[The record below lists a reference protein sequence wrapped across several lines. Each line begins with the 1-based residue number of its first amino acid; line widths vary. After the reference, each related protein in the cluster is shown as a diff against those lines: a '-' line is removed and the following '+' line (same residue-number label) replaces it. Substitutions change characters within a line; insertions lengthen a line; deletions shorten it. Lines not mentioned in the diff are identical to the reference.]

1 MKDSTFKSN
10 TFCIITNN
18 QIKELFDKVKL
29 DFFLKKGGKVQ
40 QQANSNS
47 KFNVFNLNNF
57 NKSKKYQEGGIIE
70 ATEYN
75 PVVVS
80 LKKFDY
86 PELNFKGLKPLDT
99 TNLVIPRQQIIKI
112 QDNPLYNK
120 SLDITLPQLLK
131 EEGINFKITSG
142 FRNGAI
148 TKSGSKSNHGHLDQ
162 NGNPGA
168 YDIVP
173 IDGNFETFRKQI
185 YSNPRI
191 VSWLQNKGWGILEET
206 TPDIMKKTGATG
218 KHWHFGPDTLAKKM
232 SENNG
237 VTYV

>member
-1 MKDSTFKSN
+1 MNGRILKSDDCN
-10 TFCIITNN
+10 IITNI
-18 QIKELFDKVKL
+18 QIKDLFDKIKL
-29 DFFLKKGGKVQ
+29 NYFFKKGGTLQKQ
-40 QQANSNS
+40 NNYNP

-57 NKSKKYQEGGIIE
+57 NRSKKYQEGGIIE

-162 NGNPGA
+162 NGDPGA

-173 IDGNFETFRKQI
+173 IDGNFENFRKQI